1 MWIIVKP
8 DGAHEDR
15 GNLSS
20 IDLLPTLLPK
30 FKDAVIYRTKEE
42 CHNEFGALAFAQN
55 WEQAGE
61 REEIVIDDEGNETII
76 KHPIMVLKS
85 AENTYAVEG
94 SNVVVRDKLKAE
106 LGRFELEK
114 VYDPNS
120 NPPA

>member
-1 MWIIVKP
+1 MWIIKNQ
-8 DGAHEDR
+8 DGTCYDR

-20 IDLLPTLLPK
+20 YDLLPILLPK
-30 FKDAVIYRTKEE
+30 FKDSTIYRTKEE

-61 REEIVIDDEGNETII
+61 QEEIVIDDEGNETII

-94 SNVVVRDKLKAE
+94 SNVVVRDKLGAE

-120 NPPA
+120 NPPT